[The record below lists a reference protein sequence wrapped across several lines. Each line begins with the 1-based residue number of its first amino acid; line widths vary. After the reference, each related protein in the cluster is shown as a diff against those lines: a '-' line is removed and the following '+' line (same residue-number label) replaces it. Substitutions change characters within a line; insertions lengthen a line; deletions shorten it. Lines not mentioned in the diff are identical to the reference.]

1 MREQERIREAS
12 APTGAFE
19 YMSHSLPLEG
29 ASGDDALKIP
39 AHDAL
44 GAAGSNCSSSG
55 SDGRGN
61 AAGSSSNGSDP
72 ATGSDRCGNAAGS
85 GRNDLEL
92 HESEIRD
99 FGQSVP
105 GFGFGA
111 FGSDVPEANAFK
123 SVVPESD
130 ALELDVLETDAALKP
145 DAPEFDNAPIG
156 VFDSGYGGLTVAR
169 EIAALMP
176 HESIVYFLSLIHI

>member
-29 ASGDDALKIP
+29 ASGGDALKIP

-44 GAAGSNCSSSG
+44 GAGGSNCSSSG
-55 SDGRGN
+55 PDGRGN
-61 AAGSSSNGSDP
+61 AAGSSSNGPDP

-85 GRNDLEL
+85 GRNGLEL
-92 HESEIRD
+92 HDSEIRD

-111 FGSDVPEANAFK
+111 FG
-123 SVVPESD
+123 
-130 ALELDVLETDAALKP
+130 
-145 DAPEFDNAPIG
+145 
-156 VFDSGYGGLTVAR
+156 
-169 EIAALMP
+169 
-176 HESIVYFLSLIHI
+176 LSLIHI